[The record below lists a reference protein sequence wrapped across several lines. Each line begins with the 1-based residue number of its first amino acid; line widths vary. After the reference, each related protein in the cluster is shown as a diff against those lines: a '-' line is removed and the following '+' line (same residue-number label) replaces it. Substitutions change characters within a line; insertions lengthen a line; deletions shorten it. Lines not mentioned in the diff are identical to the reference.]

1 MKAKLIAIL
10 VVALLALVVL
20 LQNRQPVT
28 LHFIFWSIQTTQIF
42 LVALML
48 VFGLVLGFIAGKF
61 SGRAK
66 T

>member
-1 MKAKLIAIL
+1 VKSKLIAIL
-10 VVALLALVVL
+10 VIALLALVVL

-28 LHFIFWSIQTTQIF
+28 LRFIFWSVQTTQIF

-48 VFGLVLGFIAGKF
+48 VFGFVMGFIAGKF
-61 SGRAK
+61 SGRPR